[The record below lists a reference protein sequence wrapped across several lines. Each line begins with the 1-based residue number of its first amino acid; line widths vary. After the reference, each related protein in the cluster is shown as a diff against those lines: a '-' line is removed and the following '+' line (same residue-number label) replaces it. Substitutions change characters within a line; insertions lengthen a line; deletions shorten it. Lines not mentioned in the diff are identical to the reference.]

1 MILLRTSVVRRRG
14 MRMQAHDSAVAM
26 VGAYNVG
33 FEVFLICLLGF
44 LEVDWEIF
52 EIGNKIAVFFFD
64 WI

>member
-1 MILLRTSVVRRRG
+1 